1 MHQTRRSSHIQ
12 RYSTCGVGQQICFQ
26 NISWRC
32 LLKFCCKEGF
42 FDHDGYDIHLHLLMM
57 FDILVI
63 KLTDIRSSSEI
74 FQRKDDK
81 VTK

>member
-1 MHQTRRSSHIQ
+1 M
-12 RYSTCGVGQQICFQ
+12 
-26 NISWRC
+26 
-32 LLKFCCKEGF
+32 KFCCKNGF
-42 FDHDGYDIHLHLLMM
+42 FDHDGYDTYLHLLIM